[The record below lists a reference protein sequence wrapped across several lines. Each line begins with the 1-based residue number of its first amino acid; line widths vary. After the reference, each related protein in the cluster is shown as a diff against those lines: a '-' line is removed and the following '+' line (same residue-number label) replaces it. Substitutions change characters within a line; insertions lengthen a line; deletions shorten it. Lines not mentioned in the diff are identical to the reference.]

1 MEGQNEDLK
10 DKNAQLQTQYE
21 QLKST
26 HEMAVRET
34 AELRD
39 QFHQQET
46 AMDDLQA
53 AAAKANS
60 ANAELAIQKATIDAL
75 EAKIETLEVDLQ
87 V

>member
-53 AAAKANS
+53 AAAAAVAGLS
-60 ANAELAIQKATIDAL
+60 SIWLSQPCRT
-75 EAKIETLEVDLQ
+75 
-87 V
+87 